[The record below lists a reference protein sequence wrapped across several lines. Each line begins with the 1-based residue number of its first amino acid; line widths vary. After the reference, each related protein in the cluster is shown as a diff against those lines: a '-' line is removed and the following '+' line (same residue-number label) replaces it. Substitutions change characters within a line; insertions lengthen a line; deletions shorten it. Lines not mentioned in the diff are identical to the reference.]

1 MKKRS
6 EIRIAV
12 ADDNIAFRRAFLEM
26 LRRSNR
32 GIRVVAEAGNGEEL
46 LSLAR
51 STPVDVFVMDI
62 EMPVLSGIEAVERLL
77 RERPGSKIVVLSMYR
92 DRVLVEKALRAGAR
106 GYVLKESAAEDIVQ
120 AIVEVNGGGS
130 WSSPQIR

>member
-12 ADDNIAFRRAFLEM
+12 ADDSIAFRRAFLEI

-32 GIRVVAEAGNGEEL
+32 GIRVVGEAGNGEEL

-62 EMPVLSGIEAVERLL
+62 EMPVLSGIETLERLL
-77 RERPGSKIVVLSMYR
+77 KERPGSKVVVLSMYR
-92 DRVLVEKALRAGAR
+92 DRVLVEKAFRAGAH
-106 GYVLKESAAEDIVQ
+106 GYVLKESAVEDIVQ

-130 WSSPQIR
+130 WSSPQIK

>member
-12 ADDNIAFRRAFLEM
+12 ADDNAVFRRAFLEM

-32 GIRVVAEAGNGEEL
+32 GIRVVAESGNGEEL

-51 STPVDVFVMDI
+51 TAPVDVFVIDI
-62 EMPVLSGIEAVERLL
+62 EMPVLNGIDAVERLL
-77 RERPGSKIVVLSMYR
+77 EERPGSKVVVLSMYR
-92 DRVLVEKALRAGAR
+92 DRALVDKAFRAGAR
-106 GYVLKESAAEDIVQ
+106 GYVLKESAAEDIVR